1 MSEVNARA
9 VFGEFLDR
17 YGPKAGEEG
26 PALFVREVFGCEPDE
41 WQEDVLNDFGRGER
55 RIAIRSAH
63 GPGKTCL
70 LAWLVIYMLL
80 FRFPQKTVATAPT
93 RGQLFDNLYAEV
105 LTWWK
110 RLPPAIQA
118 LYIVKSTRIELAAS
132 PAESFF
138 TAKTARPET
147 PEALQG
153 IHSPHVL
160 IIADEASGVPEPI
173 FEAGSGSMSGAS
185 ACTIL
190 AGNPVRTSG
199 YFFQAFHKLS
209 NLWKTYHIRSAFV
222 DWPTGTPSTRITE
235 KYVEEQGILYG
246 TESAAF
252 RIRVLGEFPT
262 SDDNTVIAYVAVQS
276 ARDREIEERPEA
288 NRLWGVDVARFGS
301 AKNALVVRTNRSVLE
316 VEMWDGVDLMQT
328 AGRIH
333 SKYNECPN
341 ALKPQTI
348 LIDVNGLGGG
358 VVDRLY
364 ELGLPVRGIN
374 VAESAGVSER
384 FLRLRDELWWKGREW
399 LESQGVSIIA
409 DHTDKEAPC
418 EVLAMELVQPTYE
431 FMSTGKIKVESKD
444 EMRKRGVPSPDVA
457 DAFILTMAED
467 AAVLAGAGGW
477 GGGQTSWNEALPSRV
492 QGIP

>member
-1 MSEVNARA
+1 VADVETILKA
-9 VFGEFLDR
+9 FLDR
-17 YGPKAGEEG
+17 YGPAAGWRG
-26 PALFVREVFGCEPDE
+26 PALFVREVFGCEPDG

-93 RGQLFDNLYAEV
+93 RGQLFDGLYAEV

-110 RLPPAIQA
+110 RLPLDIQN
-118 LYIVKSTRIELAAS
+118 LYVTKSDRIELLAS

-153 IHSPHVL
+153 IHSENVL

-199 YFFQAFHKLS
+199 FFFEAFHKLA
-209 NLWKTYHIRSAFV
+209 NLWKTYHVRCAFA
-222 DWPTGTPSTRITE
+222 DWPTGVPSTRIT
-235 KYVEEQGILYG
+235 KTYAEEQAILYG
-246 TESAAF
+246 EESAAY
-252 RIRVLGEFPT
+252 RIRVLGEFPKA
-262 SDDNTVIAYVAVQS
+262 DEDTVIPYVLVES
-276 ARDREIEERPEA
+276 ARNREIEERPDA
-288 NRLWGVDVARFGS
+288 VRVWGVDVARFGS
-301 AKNALVVRTNRSVLE
+301 AKNALVVRTNRNVLS
-316 VEMWDGVDLMQT
+316 VEMWNGVDLMQT

-333 SKYNECPN
+333 EKYNATTHAER
-341 ALKPQTI
+341 PQVI

-374 VAESAGVSER
+374 VGESTNIGNR
-384 FLRLRDELWWKGREW
+384 FIRLRDELWWKGREW
-399 LESQGVSIIA
+399 LEGMGVAIVSNRK
-409 DHTDKEAPC
+409 DKDSAEELMAK
-418 EVLAMELVQPTYE
+418 ELVQPKYK
-431 FMSTGKIKVESKD
+431 FLSTGKLQVESKD

-467 AAVLAGAGGW
+467 AATLSGGNAGWSGGL
-477 GGGQTSWNEALPSRV
+477 GWNEEMPSRV
-492 QGIP
+492 TGVP